1 MAAFLEKMKFWKKK
15 KPQYRFQTSEENES
29 TWVEITSGKYAGVIY
44 SYGTVRFVPEFGVA
58 KLQFNYDILHSGE
71 HSKEVLKNS
80 QEFVTIIGDILTEI
94 IIENEPIRT
103 NNSEESDLQ

>member
-1 MAAFLEKMKFWKKK
+1 MAALWEKMFQKQKLPK
-15 KPQYRFQTSEENES
+15 YRFQNSEESDS
-29 TWVEITSGKYAGVIY
+29 TWVQITSGKYAGVIY
-44 SYGTVRFVPEFGVA
+44 SYGTVRFVPDTAIA
-58 KLQFNYDILHSGE
+58 KLQFNYNIIHSGE
-71 HSKEVLKNS
+71 HDMEVLKNS